1 MTEDALKDGTVRS
14 QADAKRLEL
23 TASLDAAKVGGRRQP
38 EDVMSTLGYMA
49 LIITT
54 LDLAS

>member
-23 TASLDAAKVGGRRQP
+23 TASLDAAKVGEGRQP